1 MSGRAA
7 AWLAWGMWAITLIAC
22 VPDQYLSAVNPGSDP
37 VAINLIGALVFMGY
51 ATVGALIVSRRPRNT
66 VGWLLCV
73 TALLMVS
80 SSAALNYAIDG
91 LVTHPGS
98 LPGAIWFA
106 AIGGPARSLGF
117 YLIVTFLLL
126 LFPSGRLPS
135 PRWRWLA
142 WVTAVVIT
150 VTVLIDLFGPDFSSY
165 SDELTPFVNPLSFLP
180 PDIAGP
186 LQTVFAFL
194 LTFACV
200 IGCVASVIVRYRRAG
215 GVERQ
220 QIKWLALAGAWAAL
234 GFLLVLIGALTNN
247 NALANAMMF
256 YVLLVGIPIAVGIA
270 ILRHRL
276 FDIDVIINRALVYG
290 LLTALLATLY
300 FAGVA
305 GAQALVNLVTR
316 QAQIGSPV
324 IVVLTTLLLA
334 ALFTPLRRA
343 IQSFIDHRFYRSKY
357 DAAVTLE
364 RFSETLRTDV
374 DLSALTRHLVNVVD
388 DTMRPAHVSLWLRG
402 DQGSPAR

>member
-1 MSGRAA
+1 
-7 AWLAWGMWAITLIAC
+7 
-22 VPDQYLSAVNPGSDP
+22 VNPGADP
-37 VAINLIGALVFMGY
+37 VAINLIGALVLMGY

-80 SSAALNYAIDG
+80 SSAALNYAIYG
-91 LVTHPGS
+91 LVARPGS
-98 LPGAIWFA
+98 LPGAIWIG
-106 AIGGPARSLGF
+106 AIGGPARALGF

-126 LFPSGRLPS
+126 LFPNGRLPS

-142 WVTAVVIT
+142 WATAGVIIT
-150 VTVLIDLFGPDFSSY
+150 ALLSTIVGPDFSNY
-165 SDELTPFVNPLSFLP
+165 SNDLASFGNPLAVLP
-180 PDIAGP
+180 PHIANP
-186 LQTVFAFL
+186 LQAFTGFL
-194 LTFACV
+194 LIFACV
-200 IGCVASVIVRYRRAG
+200 AGCCVSVVMRYRRAG
-215 GVERQ
+215 GIERQ
-220 QIKWLALAGAWAAL
+220 QIKWLAVAGVWAAL
-234 GFLLVLIGALTNN
+234 GFLVVIFGAFTDNS
-247 NALANAMMF
+247 ALATAWMF
-256 YVLLVGIPIAVGIA
+256 YVLLAGIPIAVGIA

-316 QAQIGSPV
+316 QGGQGGSPV

-334 ALFTPLRRA
+334 ALFTPLRRN
-343 IQSFIDHRFYRSKY
+343 IQGFIDHRFYRRKY

-364 RFSETLRTDV
+364 RFGETLRTDV
-374 DLSALTRHLVNVVD
+374 DLGALTRHLVNEVD

-402 DQGSPAR
+402 DEGGPAR